1 MPDPLGEKYYGIS
14 PYSYCAVDPVNLV
27 DPDGKEGAKII
38 DENGRR
44 SIETNIVILTE
55 PHLQTSDNMTEK
67 QIRKIE
73 RRNRRIDAQNE
84 FLVSSIKNGLREYYD
99 DLHNSEGI
107 LIDFVFN
114 YITVDYDGQNLRS
127 LSEEYGIPAITPNRL
142 QGSYGFG
149 KALAVII
156 DREKA
161 TGTANGIATGPRV
174 NLSDYSASTIS
185 HEIGHTFGL
194 HHPSNGGVGIMAY
207 PPEHLLPSQVDAIW
221 SNSFEVR

>member
-1 MPDPLGEKYYGIS
+1 
-14 PYSYCAVDPVNLV
+14 
-27 DPDGKEGAKII
+27 
-38 DENGRR
+38 
-44 SIETNIVILTE
+44 VILTE

-114 YITVDYDGQNLRS
+114 YITVDDDGQNLRS
-127 LSEEYGIPAITPNRL
+127 LYRL
-142 QGSYGFG
+142 GVMAG
-149 KALAVII
+149 
-156 DREKA
+156 
-161 TGTANGIATGPRV
+161 
-174 NLSDYSASTIS
+174 
-185 HEIGHTFGL
+185 IGHTFGL